1 MTWMSSNLIFL
12 IFPFLVYSL
21 DRLRDVVPNLGNDRK
36 LSKYETLQMA
46 QTYIAALN
54 ALLTRP

>member
-1 MTWMSSNLIFL
+1 MYFFI
-12 IFPFLVYSL
+12 

-46 QTYIAALN
+46 QTYLQALN
-54 ALLTRP
+54 DLLKRE

>member
-1 MTWMSSNLIFL
+1 VKFFFL
-12 IFPFLVYSL
+12 N
-21 DRLRDVVPNLGNDRK
+21 RLRDVVPNLGNDRK

-54 ALLTRP
+54 ELLKRD